1 MVTILKMHNCHQ
13 LQKNIIMNKKDRNR
27 NRNSEKPRR
36 SRDNSV
42 TECDQVEDKKKEY
55 SATKIRK

>member
-1 MVTILKMHNCHQ
+1 
-13 LQKNIIMNKKDRNR
+13 MNKKDRNR